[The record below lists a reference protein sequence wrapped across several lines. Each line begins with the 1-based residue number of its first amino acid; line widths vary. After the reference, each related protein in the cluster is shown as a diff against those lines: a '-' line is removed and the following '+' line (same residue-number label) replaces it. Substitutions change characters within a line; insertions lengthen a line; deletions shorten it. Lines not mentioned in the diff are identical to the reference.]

1 MNWFR
6 VENITDVMTP
16 FPTRVLEDGVIPL
29 RFTLNFE
36 KLTYIPQLTFH
47 VQSRGFSELVKEYPV
62 ASDGAAS
69 AHHIKFIYSEKATK
83 YFHIST
89 VDWPY
94 VVPFKSTVI
103 HYLKNK
109 VGVVDFANAQG
120 LVMF

>member
-6 VENITDVMTP
+6 VENITEVMTP

-47 VQSRGFSELVKEYPV
+47 VQSRGFSELVKEYPI

-83 YFHIST
+83 FCEPSTLLMTGTTLDNIKVEISDNF
-89 VDWPY
+89 VAFSEY
-94 VVPFKSTVI
+94 MNF
-103 HYLKNK
+103 N
-109 VGVVDFANAQG
+109 F
-120 LVMF
+120 

>member
-6 VENITDVMTP
+6 VENITEVMTP

-69 AHHIKFIYSEKATK
+69 SHHIKFIYSEKATK
-83 YFHIST
+83 FYKFSNNYLSYVLPVKST
-89 VDWPY
+89 VDI
-94 VVPFKSTVI
+94 SQ
-103 HYLKNK
+103 N
-109 VGVVDFANAQG
+109 FAAFSEYMNF
-120 LVMF
+120 M

>member
-1 MNWFR
+1 MKLWKKSLLLFLSKVHNSLFYLEQMNWFR
-6 VENITDVMTP
+6 VENITEVMTP

-69 AHHIKFIYSEKATK
+69 AHRIM
-83 YFHIST
+83 
-89 VDWPY
+89 
-94 VVPFKSTVI
+94 
-103 HYLKNK
+103 
-109 VGVVDFANAQG
+109 G
-120 LVMF
+120 

>member
-1 MNWFR
+1 MFHKEFYDATEKLFIIIWSKIHNIFLEQMNWFR
-6 VENITDVMTP
+6 VENITEVMTP

-69 AHHIKFIYSEKATK
+69 AHHMM
-83 YFHIST
+83 
-89 VDWPY
+89 
-94 VVPFKSTVI
+94 
-103 HYLKNK
+103 
-109 VGVVDFANAQG
+109 G
-120 LVMF
+120 